1 MKDMAHLPHRRLLT
15 RIRKP
20 VMSPHLSRRR
30 LIGITAAAA
39 GLGLVPF
46 GRPARADAHLVTWRG
61 QAMGAVATLQ
71 VHHHDRAVA
80 ERLVERSL
88 AEVRRLEA
96 VFSLYREDSAL
107 VALNRNGGLVA
118 PPTDL
123 VTLLA
128 ECRRCWELTG
138 GAFDPTVQALWALYQ
153 DHFSRPGADPEGPPA
168 AAREAALERVGFG
181 GVTFDGNRIVLPR
194 RGMGLTLNGIAQGY
208 VTDRVV
214 DVLRA
219 GGIESSLVDMGEPR
233 AVGSRPSG
241 EPWRVGIA
249 DPDDPERVADT
260 LEAVDQAVATSGAY
274 GFRLTRKAASTTCS
288 IRAQGHR
295 PTDTG
300 ASPSSCR
307 RQRRRTRCRPR
318 SACSRPRTSGRWS
331 GGSARG
337 RPACSRHRGRPSC
350 SGPEPLAVPGTVT
363 GTDPSPPIQ
372 RQEFRR

>member
-1 MKDMAHLPHRRLLT
+1 MKAMAPLAHRRKLT

-20 VMSPHLSRRR
+20 AMPTLLSRRR
-30 LIGITAAAA
+30 FIGVTAAAA

-46 GRPARADAHLVTWRG
+46 GRPATAEAHLVTWRG

-107 VALNRNGGLVA
+107 VTLNRHGVLVA
-118 PPTDL
+118 PPVDL
-123 VTLLA
+123 VTILT
-128 ECRRCWELTG
+128 ECRRCWHLTG
-138 GAFDPTVQALWALYQ
+138 GAFDPTVQALWVLYR
-153 DHFSRPGADPEGPPA
+153 DHFSRRDADPEGPPA
-168 AAREAALERVGFG
+168 SAVEAALEQVGFA

-214 DVLRA
+214 DILRA

-249 DPDDPERVADT
+249 DPDDPERIGDT
-260 LEAVDQAVATSGAY
+260 LEAVDQGIATSGSH
-274 GFRLTRKAASTTCS
+274 GFRFDPEGRFNHLL
-288 IRAQGHR
+288 
-295 PTDTG
+295 D
-300 ASPSSCR
+300 
-307 RQRRRTRCRPR
+307 
-318 SACSRPRTSGRWS
+318 PRTGTSAHRYRSVTAIMPTAAAADALSTAFSLLPPENIRQVVRRIGTGRVRLLTASGE
-331 GGSARG
+331 AIMLQ
-337 RPACSRHRGRPSC
+337 A
-350 SGPEPLAVPGTVT
+350 
-363 GTDPSPPIQ
+363 
-372 RQEFRR
+372 